1 MTASQASAV
10 EQESARATPANLT
23 CEWIDVDQKCPDA
36 NIRFYLYTRSNIDS
50 EQLIAIDDS
59 RDSSNLSAS
68 NFNIN
73 HETKVIVHGFR
84 ADMFMEPLYKMKDGG
99 CSGDG
104 EKVTI
109 CDTFG
114 LSWNVNICYVR
125 VEN

>member
-10 EQESARATPANLT
+10 EHKETAQQATPANLT

-114 LSWNVNICYVR
+114 LS
-125 VEN
+125 

>member
-1 MTASQASAV
+1 MTASQASAA
-10 EQESARATPANLT
+10 EHEASRAAPANLT

-36 NIRFYLYTRSNIDS
+36 NIRFCLYTRSNIDS

-59 RDSSNLSAS
+59 RVSSNLSAS

-84 ADMFMEPLYKMKDGG
+84 ADMFMEPLFEMKNGE

-104 EKVTI
+104 ENVTI
-109 CDTFG
+109 RA
-114 LSWNVNICYVR
+114 LVK
-125 VEN
+125 